1 MTTYYY
7 LVASEKFLTSDSENL
22 HEILDEKVRFYSEK
36 NKEIDFWFI
45 KQPAFLEAP
54 EFKEIKAKCPQ
65 PAAAV
70 ISLDRQWITFLKLRL
85 EYVITGEFNAPSK
98 SIPDPLASLAA
109 TA

>member
-7 LVASEKFLTSDSENL
+7 LVASEQFLTSDNENL
-22 HEILDEKVRFYSEK
+22 HEILEEKERDYKEK

-54 EFKEIKAKCPQ
+54 ELAEVKNKCPQ

-70 ISLDRQWITFLKLRL
+70 VSVNQQWITFLKLRL
-85 EYVITGEFNAPSK
+85 EYVITGQFEAPSA
-98 SIPDPLASLAA
+98 SIPNPLVSLVSA
-109 TA
+109 

>member
-7 LVASEKFLTSDSENL
+7 LVASEKFLTSDTENL
-22 HEILDEKVRFYSEK
+22 HEILDEKHRDYKEK

-54 EFKEIKAKCPQ
+54 ELKEIKAKCPQ

-70 ISLDRQWITFLKLRL
+70 VSLNKQWITFLKLRL
-85 EYVITGEFNAPSK
+85 EYVITGEFEAPSTT
-98 SIPDPLASLAA
+98 IPDAIASLAL
-109 TA
+109 TV

>member
-7 LVASEKFLTSDSENL
+7 LVASEQFLTSDNENL
-22 HEILDEKVRFYSEK
+22 HEILEEKARHYKEK

-54 EFKEIKAKCPQ
+54 ELAEIKNKCPQ

-70 ISLDRQWITFLKLRL
+70 VSVNQQWITFLQLRL
-85 EYVITGEFNAPSK
+85 EYVITGQFEAPSA
-98 SIPDPLASLAA
+98 SIPNPLASLVSA
-109 TA
+109 